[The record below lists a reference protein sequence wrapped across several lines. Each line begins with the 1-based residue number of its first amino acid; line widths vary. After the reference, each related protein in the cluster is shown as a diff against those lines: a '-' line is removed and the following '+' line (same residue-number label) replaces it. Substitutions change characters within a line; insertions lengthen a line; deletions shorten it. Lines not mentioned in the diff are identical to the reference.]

1 MTLTHPLP
9 WTQLKHD
16 HSFADVLMLYYFW
29 KRADLLSLNVVVS
42 DGSVC
47 PALDKWDGSSE
58 PRGSGGHPD
67 P

>member
-16 HSFADVLMLYYFW
+16 HLFADVLMLYYVW
-29 KRADLLSLNVVVS
+29 KRADLLCLNVAVS

-47 PALDKWDGSSE
+47 STLDKWDGSSE